1 MEVKFKPK
9 IFIHSLLS
17 DDLLSRLEKNFDID
31 HHDTSKSILSGNE
44 LLDRVVNVEGILVQS
59 ALINKTL
66 IQSCPNLK
74 VVCNVGV
81 GFDNIDA
88 NF

>member
-31 HHDTSKSILSGNE
+31 HHDTTKSILSGNE
-44 LLDRVVNVEGILVQS
+44 TFG
-59 ALINKTL
+59 
-66 IQSCPNLK
+66 
-74 VVCNVGV
+74 
-81 GFDNIDA
+81 
-88 NF
+88 